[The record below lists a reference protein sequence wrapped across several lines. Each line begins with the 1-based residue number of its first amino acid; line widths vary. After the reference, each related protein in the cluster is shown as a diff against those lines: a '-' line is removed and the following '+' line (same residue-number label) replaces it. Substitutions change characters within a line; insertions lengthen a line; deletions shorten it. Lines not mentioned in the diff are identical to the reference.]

1 MESSG
6 RGLRTSDVARA
17 SGWSV
22 QQVRDLERLAVL
34 PPAVRSP
41 NGYRTF
47 TDEHVLALR
56 AYRGLAA
63 AVGPVAARRT
73 LRDVRAL
80 PRDEGAALVGAL
92 HVTLAR
98 EREEALVARRAL
110 LSVRAEPGEG
120 QGAEGGTLTITQLAA
135 ALGVRAS
142 TLRFWE
148 KEGLV
153 APERVGTRGGSV
165 SARLYP
171 PSAVREARITAA
183 LRAAGYRVPE
193 VRDAIEALRRTTGP
207 AAVADPLAALDGR
220 LDAIARRTLALLGAG
235 ADVAQLLA
243 TATPEGRSRGSE
255 VEEAAALR
263 AGRAEARPAGD
274 REHAADD
281 PHDDVP
287 AG

>member
-1 MESSG
+1 MTSTGSTG
-6 RGLRTSDVARA
+6 STPQRLRTSDVARA

-22 QQVRDLERLAVL
+22 QQVRDLERLGVL

-47 TDEHVLALR
+47 TGEHVLALR

-63 AVGPVAARRT
+63 AVGPVVARRT
-73 LRDVRAL
+73 LRDARAL
-80 PRDEGAALVGAL
+80 PRDEAAALVGAL

-110 LSVRAEPGEG
+110 LAIRAEADDEAGRPDRTRARTHEV
-120 QGAEGGTLTITQLAA
+120 QDPAAEGGSLTITQLAG
-135 ALGVRAS
+135 ALGVQAS

-153 APERVGTRGGSV
+153 TPQRVGTRAGTV
-165 SARLYP
+165 SARTYP

-193 VRDAIEALRRTTGP
+193 VRHAIEALRRTARP
-207 AAVADPLAALDGR
+207 DADVDPLAALDDR
-220 LDAIARRTLALLGAG
+220 LDAIARRTLALLRAG
-235 ADVAQLLA
+235 HDVARLL
-243 TATPEGRSRGSE
+243 TGEPEPSG
-255 VEEAAALR
+255 
-263 AGRAEARPAGD
+263 
-274 REHAADD
+274 
-281 PHDDVP
+281 
-287 AG
+287 